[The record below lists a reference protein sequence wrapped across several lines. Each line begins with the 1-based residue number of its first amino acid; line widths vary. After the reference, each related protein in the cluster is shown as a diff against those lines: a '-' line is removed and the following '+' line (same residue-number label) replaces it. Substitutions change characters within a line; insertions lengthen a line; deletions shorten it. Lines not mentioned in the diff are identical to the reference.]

1 MLINPIAYAL
11 FVYSLTHDGP
21 GNLSRIGFDTVCN
34 QLVPPGLG
42 LEDVLGT
49 EAIALSSV

>member
-11 FVYSLTHDGP
+11 FVDSLTHDGP
-21 GNLSRIGFDTVCN
+21 GIPSRIGFDTVCN

-42 LEDVLGT
+42 LEEFLGT